1 VNPSDSAPSLLSE
14 TRWLERM
21 ARSLCGDPHQAA
33 DLAQDA
39 WLLAQRAPQAPAN
52 RRAWLVGMLRKL
64 VAKTHRGQLRRQRR
78 ELARPGPES
87 ERSTA
92 DLMARTEQHQRLLA
106 HVQALPEHYRVPLLL
121 RFFDELP
128 PRAIADRLQL
138 PVATVNTRLQRA
150 LEQLRG
156 RLDQEH
162 PGGRAGWVAA
172 LSWRPDPT
180 ALPLVPT
187 TAGPWRRRL
196 ALGAFAAAT
205 TATVVWWSDRS
216 PAAPLP
222 QPSLANA
229 EPLRPTAPTTLD
241 SQPARVGDATP
252 PTPNPVGPDLLGKV
266 LDENGWPVAGAT
278 IHIAPHLGITWQPD
292 SELVELQAGPRT
304 TLAATS
310 DQAGGFRCET
320 PREAIEVR
328 AELSGHVTAWV
339 GIWRPDQDLAP
350 RVVLAPSRP
359 FAAHVV
365 DDRGAPVGGAE
376 AIVQLL
382 DGPGPEQLGSGRGL
396 HELHWRTT
404 STADGAFAFPALPD
418 MAGVVLQITAPGHD
432 RVQLPLASIRAGE
445 VVLPRWVH
453 AQRGRVLDV
462 RGRPLADTTV
472 AAGGAVT
479 TTDAEGR
486 YALPGTTG
494 PLQAAAAGLRPTTIA
509 LPAADGAT
517 WMLDAPAL
525 IVSGTL
531 RAATGEALRGWEIA
545 LADPT
550 VVGDA
555 RQHVVLEAV
564 AADHGRLVH
573 RVHTEPDGSFALGGL
588 AERSYRLRCVAPDTA
603 AWFET
608 EPIEPGAGIVIRTP
622 PDLLLDSFVLRL
634 RTPTH
639 APVAGAVV
647 TIQGPG
653 YVVPLPDGAPREVL
667 FAHGASGITAA
678 DGSVELR
685 RVPRRGVR
693 LRVSH
698 RELGVQ
704 TVAIEQAM
712 ADAGQL
718 ELPRHGEV
726 AVRCADADAALW
738 IELLDAQGAPLSVP
752 SHAGIAQRSE
762 RRWLL
767 QRGRSPLLSA
777 PETAVQL
784 RLGLADGRTRLHLL
798 TVRPGTTVL
807 LDL

>member
-1 VNPSDSAPSLLSE
+1 MNPSDSAPSLLSE

-64 VAKTHRGQLRRQRR
+64 VAKTHRGERRRQRR
-78 ELARPGPES
+78 ELARSGPEP

-92 DLMARTEQHQRLLA
+92 DLLARTEQHQRLLA

-162 PGGRAGWVAA
+162 PHGRAGWVAA
-172 LSWRPDPT
+172 LSWRPDRT
-180 ALPLVPT
+180 SLPMAPT
-187 TAGPWRRRL
+187 TAGPWLRRL
-196 ALGAFAAAT
+196 ALGAFAAITSVA
-205 TATVVWWSDRS
+205 VVWWANRS
-216 PAAPLP
+216 PSAPLP
-222 QPSLANA
+222 QPSLATA
-229 EPLRPTAPTTLD
+229 EPMRPTAPPTLD
-241 SQPARVGDATP
+241 SRPARSDAATP
-252 PTPNPVGPDLLGKV
+252 PTPNPIGQHLHGQV

-278 IHIAPHLGITWQPD
+278 IHIAPHLGIAWQPD
-292 SELVELQAGPRT
+292 RELVELQAGPST

-310 DQAGGFRCET
+310 DRDGGFRCVT
-320 PREAIEVR
+320 PRDAIEVR
-328 AELSGHVTAWV
+328 AELPGHVTAWA
-339 GIWRPDQDLAP
+339 GIWRPDQELPP

-359 FAAHVV
+359 FAARVV

-382 DGPGPEQLGSGRGL
+382 DGPGPERFGNGRGL
-396 HELHWRTT
+396 HALHWRTT
-404 STADGAFAFPALPD
+404 STADGAFEFQTLPD
-418 MAGVVLQITAPGHD
+418 VPGAVLQITAPGHD

-445 VVLPRWVH
+445 VVLPRWVQ
-453 AQRGRVLDV
+453 ALRGRVLDAQ
-462 RGRPLADTTV
+462 GRPLADTTV
-472 AAGGAVT
+472 AAGSAVT
-479 TTDAEGR
+479 TTDAEGH
-486 YALPGTTG
+486 YALPGTAG
-494 PLQAAAAGLRPTTIA
+494 PLQAAAAGLRPTTFA
-509 LPAADGAT
+509 APAADGAT
-517 WMLDAPAL
+517 WILDAPAL
-525 IVSGTL
+525 TVSGTL
-531 RAATGEALRGWEIA
+531 RAATGAALRGWEIA

-550 VVGDA
+550 VVGDS

-564 AADHGRLVH
+564 AASHGRVVH
-573 RVHTEPDGSFALGGL
+573 RVHTDIDGAFALGGL
-588 AERSYRLRCVAPDTA
+588 AQRSYRLRCVAPDTA

-647 TIQGPG
+647 TVQGPG
-653 YVVPLPDGAPREVL
+653 YVVPLPDGAHREVL

-678 DGSVELR
+678 DGRVQLQG
-685 RVPRRGVR
+685 VPRRGVR

-704 TVAIEQAM
+704 TVAIEQAI

-718 ELPRHGEV
+718 QLPRHGEV
-726 AVRCADADAALW
+726 AVRCADPDAALW

-767 QRGRSPLLSA
+767 QRGRSPMLSA

-784 RLGLADGRTRLHLL
+784 RLGLADGRTRLHPL
-798 TVRPGTTVL
+798 TVQPGTTVL